1 MITAPMNEGLKG
13 GDGGQWLEQ
22 ASAGICRDGRILGL
36 ERKSMARKER
46 GKVSGKKEMRETI
59 EGGRC

>member
-1 MITAPMNEGLKG
+1 MMSGLFK
-13 GDGGQWLEQ
+13 Q
-22 ASAGICRDGRILGL
+22 ASAGKWRDGRIFGL

-46 GKVSGKKEMRETI
+46 VKVVRKKETEETI

>member
-1 MITAPMNEGLKG
+1 MM
-13 GDGGQWLEQ
+13 DVRWLEQ
-22 ASAGICRDGRILGL
+22 ASAGICRDGGIVGV

-46 GKVSGKKEMRETI
+46 GKVLRKKEREETI